1 MTEELNDSNYILPY
15 DIVLP
20 CGLTKLMDSIN
31 VSSKMFTHI
40 PIPSSFT
47 LVKKGKVFFLINEE
61 YKNLLFQQGI
71 EDLEMFL
78 ERSRQSSNYL
88 KGRTRHPSIPIRNG
102 ERMVLRQY
110 VHGGLFR
117 NFTRSLY
124 LFGSRSFRELAL
136 TSEIRSC
143 GIPTIQPI
151 AAIHRLVLPPFYQ
164 AYLLSVEIP
173 YSKDLIQY
181 FQGIGPR
188 PSRENIVQKRKTIRS
203 AGVLLRKL
211 HQSGFYH
218 GDLQLKNI
226 LIAGDQLLLIDFDR
240 SYRKRTLSL
249 KERMKNLLR
258 LNRSA
263 EKQRLLGLPIT
274 RTDRWRFFLAYS
286 EEDVAIRKAMEKVIR
301 TYSIRHLLYRFG
313 WKLQRILG
321 A

>member
-1 MTEELNDSNYILPY
+1 
-15 DIVLP
+15 
-20 CGLTKLMDSIN
+20 MDSIN
-31 VSSKMFTHI
+31 LNSKMFTNI

-47 LVKKGKVFFLINEE
+47 LVKKGKVSFLINEE
-61 YKNLLFQQGI
+61 YKDLLFQQGI
-71 EDLEMFL
+71 EDFEIFL

-88 KGRTRHPSIPIRNG
+88 KGRTRHPSIPIRDG
-102 ERMVLRQY
+102 ERIVLRQY

-143 GIPTIQPI
+143 GISTIQPI
-151 AAIHRLVLPPFYQ
+151 AAIHQLVLPPLYK

-173 YSKDLIQY
+173 HSKDLIQY
-181 FQGIGPR
+181 FQEIGPR

-203 AGVLLRKL
+203 AALLLRRF

-226 LIAGDQLLLIDFDR
+226 LIAGDQLILIDFDR
-240 SYRKRTLSL
+240 SYRKVTLSL

-258 LNRSA
+258 LNRSL
-263 EKQRLLGLPIT
+263 EKWRLLRLPIT
-274 RTDRWRFFLAYS
+274 RTDRWRFFLAYAG
-286 EEDVAIRKAMEKVIR
+286 EDVAIRKAMEKVIQ
-301 TYSIRHLLYRFG
+301 TYSIRHLLYRLG
-313 WKLQRILG
+313 WRFQRILG
-321 A
+321 V